1 MVPIAD
7 SRFARQ
13 LDEVGTDVSQP
24 PISATVH
31 AIELT
36 GVVTHS
42 TASSVECVTDI
53 SSRSSAPPISSL
65 PSVSSTSSFEQISA
79 DSAVKVHS
87 MDSNDTMPVASAVE
101 SELPVLA
108 ERCVYGGGVNT
119 RL

>member
-1 MVPIAD
+1 VVPIAD

-13 LDEVGTDVSQP
+13 LDEIGTDVSQP
-24 PISATVH
+24 PISA
-31 AIELT
+31 T